1 VQHARNSCYA
11 CLSNQT
17 TRVVFGVASM
27 HHHGFRHLLGKLELG
42 GEGIALEVARR
53 IVVVVVQ
60 PAFTHC
66 YGASPEKLAQ
76 PRDVASRI
84 ERSGVV
90 RVDSCRGE
98 HEPGVIRG
106 NSRGNRG
113 RIERLSDADNPR
125 RARLAGA
132 GDYRVAVAGERR
144 VCEVGVAVDED

>member
-1 VQHARNSCYA
+1 
-11 CLSNQT
+11 
-17 TRVVFGVASM
+17 M

-60 PAFTHC
+60 PTFADR
-66 YGASPEKLAQ
+66 YGATAEKLAQ
-76 PRDVASRI
+76 PRNVASRI
-84 ERSGVV
+84 ESSGVV
-90 RVDSCRGE
+90 RVDSRRGE
-98 HEPGVIRG
+98 DEAGVIRG
-106 NSRGNRG
+106 DSRGNRG
-113 RIERLSDADNPR
+113 RIERLSDADNRR